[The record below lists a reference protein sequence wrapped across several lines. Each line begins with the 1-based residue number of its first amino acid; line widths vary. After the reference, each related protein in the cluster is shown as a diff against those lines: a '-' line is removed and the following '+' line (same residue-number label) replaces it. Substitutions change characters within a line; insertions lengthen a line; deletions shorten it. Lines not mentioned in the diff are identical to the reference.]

1 MLKLE
6 LTESMLANDIEDMIA
21 NSEPLESFE
30 LDDYT
35 DQEEILR
42 ALQEMLDREIF

>member
-1 MLKLE
+1 MP
-6 LTESMLANDIEDMIA
+6 DIAQIEEIIA

-35 DQEEILR
+35 DQEEI
-42 ALQEMLDREIF
+42 AHAMQEMLDRELY

>member
-1 MLKLE
+1 MPDI
-6 LTESMLANDIEDMIA
+6 AHIEDMIA

-35 DQEEILR
+35 DQEEILH
-42 ALQEMLDREIF
+42 ALQEMLDRELF

>member
-1 MLKLE
+1 MPDI
-6 LTESMLANDIEDMIA
+6 AHIEDMIA

-35 DQEEILR
+35 DQEEVMS
-42 ALQEMLDREIF
+42 ALKEMLDRELY